1 MERNHLFG
9 LVALVALLN
18 GVLNPFVVWFFT
30 QAATVLLAWAA
41 PPISLIIYFAYLL
54 GATFTLTLAGIPA
67 ALYERITGRED
78 SDLISVVIWLAAAV
92 LLSLPALR
100 GLAGLL

>member
-30 QAATVLLAWAA
+30 QAATVILAWAA
-41 PPISLIIYFAYLL
+41 PPISLIFYLAYLL

-67 ALYERITGRED
+67 AIYERITGRED
-78 SDLISVVIWLAAAV
+78 SDLVSVVIWLAGAV